1 MIESVECGAVG
12 KDAAGTIYTW
22 TSKIYSIVSLSIT
35 RWDIRIEMSSGGNV
49 ANVDFVS
56 LNYMYPGTN
65 EYLLEVFSEG
75 KPEGEN
81 FFVCVYPQLADIYA

>member
-1 MIESVECGAVG
+1 
-12 KDAAGTIYTW
+12 
-22 TSKIYSIVSLSIT
+22 
-35 RWDIRIEMSSGGNV
+35 MSSGGNV